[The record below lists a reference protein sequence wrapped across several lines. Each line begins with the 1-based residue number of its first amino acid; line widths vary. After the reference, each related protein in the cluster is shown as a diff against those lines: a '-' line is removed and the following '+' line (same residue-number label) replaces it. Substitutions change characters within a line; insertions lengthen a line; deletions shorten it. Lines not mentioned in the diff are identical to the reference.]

1 MPRGILQAFALCLPL
16 LWLQLRL
23 GLRLLYTDRISELQE
38 SNLMRC
44 CVAVVCGGEFVAH
57 LAVRVERPDSLVRRA
72 GRTVTPLVLEG
83 VMKLSERRQP
93 PSQ

>member
-1 MPRGILQAFALCLPL
+1 
-16 LWLQLRL
+16 
-23 GLRLLYTDRISELQE
+23 
-38 SNLMRC
+38 MRC
-44 CVAVVCGGEFVAH
+44 CVAVMCGGEFVAH